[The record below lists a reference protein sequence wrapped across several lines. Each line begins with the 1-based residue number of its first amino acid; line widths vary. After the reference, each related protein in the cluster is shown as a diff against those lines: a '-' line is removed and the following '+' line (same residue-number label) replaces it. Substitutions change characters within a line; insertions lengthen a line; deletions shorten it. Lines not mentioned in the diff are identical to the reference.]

1 MEEGK
6 ELSASGKTYKWA
18 VEGWPNGK
26 KKKKELTNLLQSQ
39 EMSTSFIRRFN
50 HFLAVLFYTESNL
63 SLYSLSKNSLN
74 VASLEIGSP
83 ISIAR
88 SIHPRQQHWHVQRDN
103 NKGVILAFTTVSTV
117 HQLLNCQWQVWNKKG
132 TSKINVN
139 QRAEVETKGHFE
151 RHWIV
156 RQRSAGQENNKKENT
171 NVYKQ
176 SLSLITCCR
185 CCCCKVGKRHNNNL
199 RKSITVCAVRDY
211 RTWTVFFPAVS
222 YRLVVS

>member
-1 MEEGK
+1 
-6 ELSASGKTYKWA
+6 
-18 VEGWPNGK
+18 
-26 KKKKELTNLLQSQ
+26 
-39 EMSTSFIRRFN
+39 MSTSFIRRFN

-117 HQLLNCQWQVWNKKG
+117 HQLLNCQWHVWNKKG
-132 TSKINVN
+132 ISKINVN

-156 RQRSAGQENNKKENT
+156 RQRSPGQENNNTENT

-176 SLSLITCCR
+176 SLSLITCC